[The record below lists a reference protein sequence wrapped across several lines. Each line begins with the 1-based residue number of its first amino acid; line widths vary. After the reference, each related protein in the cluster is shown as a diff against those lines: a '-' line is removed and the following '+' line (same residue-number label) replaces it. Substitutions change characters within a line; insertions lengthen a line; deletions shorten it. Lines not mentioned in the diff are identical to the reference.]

1 MQAENVQHIIHEY
14 YSQLG
19 LSPTTEQVA
28 ATIAAFLAHW
38 LQADTQ
44 TWQSAVRTTENTIEI
59 FGDVLR
65 GEQTLSSIE
74 AQTFNQKI
82 IKVLH
87 HATHEFYYYILRQQR
102 HAKIT
107 MAEAEGHVIM
117 DEGLIAMTFNGT
129 DYIIQ
134 YYPCV
139 VEIEDNENN
148 FAAHDRITLLRKSQG
163 KVTTKP
169 SKKEIDSVLNKLLS
183 QVKL

>member
-1 MQAENVQHIIHEY
+1 MQAENVQHIINEY
-14 YSQLG
+14 YTQLG
-19 LSPTTEQVA
+19 LSPTTEHVA
-28 ATIAAFLAHW
+28 TTIAAFLAHW
-38 LQADTQ
+38 LQAEPKA
-44 TWQSAVRTTENTIEI
+44 WQSAVRTTEHTIEI

-65 GEQTLSSIE
+65 GEQPFSNTE
-74 AQTFNQKI
+74 AQAFNQKTI
-82 IKVLH
+82 QALH
-87 HATHEFYYYILRQQR
+87 QATHEFYYYVLRQQR
-102 HAKIT
+102 HTKIS

-148 FAAHDRITLLRKSQG
+148 FTTHDRITLLRKSKG

-169 SKKEIDSVLNKLLS
+169 STKEINSVLEKLLS
-183 QVKL
+183 QVQL